1 MIKMLRKQ
9 IDNID
14 RKILKLLDERM
25 KLAVKIGK
33 IKSEKKEDIFVP
45 VREKE
50 VIANLI
56 KFSKGVI
63 PNEFLVEIYREIL
76 NASRAIQRKLKVAY
90 FGPEATFT
98 HLAAIKIFGKS
109 VEYTPVETIKD
120 VFTEIEK
127 ERADYGV
134 VPIENSTEGVINH
147 TLDMFIESD
156 LKIVSEILLEISLCL
171 LSAEESLD
179 DVRVIYSHPVP
190 IAETRNWIEK
200 NMKRAKVVEVISTA
214 EAARRAKNERKSAAI
229 ASYMAS
235 EIYGLNILAKRIED
249 FKNNFTRF
257 LVIGR
262 KSSQMSGCDKTS
274 IMLSV
279 KDRVGV
285 LHDIL
290 IPFRKY
296 GINLTKIE
304 SRPTKKKAWEYI
316 FFVDFLGHTDDKNV
330 KAALK
335 EIGESCLILK
345 VLGSY
350 PVEKNN

>member
-14 RKILKLLDERM
+14 RKILKLLDGRM